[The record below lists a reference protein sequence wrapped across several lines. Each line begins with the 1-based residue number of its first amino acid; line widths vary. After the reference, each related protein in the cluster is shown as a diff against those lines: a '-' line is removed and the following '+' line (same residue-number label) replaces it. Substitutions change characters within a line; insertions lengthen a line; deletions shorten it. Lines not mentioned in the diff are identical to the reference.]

1 MFQKAIKRNAK
12 LRLSIQGPSGSG
24 KTYTALS
31 IATNLNAGKVA
42 VVDTEH
48 GSASKYADLF
58 DFDVMELK
66 APYHPDNYVNAIAEA
81 AKAGYGV
88 VVLDSLTH
96 AWKGEGGILELVT
109 EIAKRKYGGNTYAA
123 WNDATPI
130 QKRLIE
136 SIVGSSI
143 HVIATMR
150 SKMEYVQEKDERG
163 KSSIRK
169 VGMAPEQRDDMPYE
183 FDVVLDMNTDNEAI
197 VSKTRCPELTGK
209 LIAKPGKQVAET
221 LAKWLIGDGSEQ
233 RQSPPLVIAPT
244 LPTPQAEKKATMPAV
259 EKKEEEV
266 KPWLDW
272 KDGNAAKKAA
282 IENGWC
288 SNDFEAK
295 NSLLNS
301 LEAITGQ
308 KEQWQPSKQNEVFHH
323 FYDKHMKRK
332 GELKEAA

>member
-1 MFQKAIKRNAK
+1 MFQKAVKRNAK

-66 APYHPDNYVNAIAEA
+66 APYHPDNYVNAISEA
-81 AKAGYGV
+81 TKAGYGV
-88 VVLDSLTH
+88 IVLDSLTH

-109 EIAKRKYGGNTYAA
+109 EIAKRKYGGNAYAA

-244 LPTPQAEKKATMPAV
+244 LPTPQAEKKE
-259 EKKEEEV
+259 EKKSVEPYPV
-266 KPWLDW
+266 AW
-272 KDGNAAKKAA
+272 KTPADAQKWAIDGKH
-282 IENGWC
+282 C
-288 SNDFEAK
+288 SNEFEAK
-295 NSLLNS
+295 ASFKNSLKDV
-301 LEAITGQ
+301 TGQ
-308 KEQWQPSKQNEVFHH
+308 DGKLDSNQLAAVLENFYKKHMARQNEQQ
-323 FYDKHMKRK
+323 
-332 GELKEAA
+332 LKAA

>member
-244 LPTPQAEKKATMPAV
+244 LPTPQAEKKEEKQLVEPYPVAWKTPADAQ
-259 EKKEEEV
+259 K
-266 KPWLDW
+266 WAI
-272 KDGNAAKKAA
+272 DGKH
-282 IENGWC
+282 C
-288 SNDFEAK
+288 SNEFEAK
-295 NSLLNS
+295 ASFKNSLKDV
-301 LEAITGQ
+301 TGQ
-308 KEQWQPSKQNEVFHH
+308 DKSLDSNQLAAVLEN
-323 FYDKHMKRK
+323 FYKKHMARQS
-332 GELKEAA
+332 EQQLKAA

>member
-1 MFQKAIKRNAK
+1 MFQKAVKRNAK

-109 EIAKRKYGGNTYAA
+109 EIAKRKYGGNSYAA

-221 LAKWLIGDGSEQ
+221 LAKWLIGVGSEQ

-244 LPTPQAEKKATMPAV
+244 LPTPQAEKKEEKQPVAPYPA
-259 EKKEEEV
+259 E
-266 KPWLDW
+266 W
-272 KDGNAAKKAA
+272 KTPADAQAWAVSN
-282 IENGWC
+282 NHC
-288 SNDFEAK
+288 SNEFEAK
-295 NSLLNS
+295 ASFKNSLK
-301 LEAITGQ
+301 EVTGQ
-308 KEQWQPSKQNEVFHH
+308 DKSLDSNHLVAVLESFYKKHIARQNEQ
-323 FYDKHMKRK
+323 
-332 GELKEAA
+332 LKAA

>member
-1 MFQKAIKRNAK
+1 MFQKAVKRNAK

-24 KTYTALS
+24 KTYTSLA
-31 IATNLNAGKVA
+31 IATSLNAGKVA

-66 APYHPDNYVNAIAEA
+66 APYHPDNYANAIAEA

-88 VVLDSLTH
+88 IVLDSLTH

-209 LIAKPGKQVAET
+209 LIAKPGKQVADV
-221 LAKWLIGDGSEQ
+221 LSKWLIGDGSEQ
-233 RQSPPLVIAPT
+233 RQPQPPVITPT
-244 LPTPQAEKKATMPAV
+244 LPVPSAA

-288 SNDFEAK
+288 GNDFEAK

-308 KEQWQPSKQNEVFHH
+308 KESWQPGKQDEVFHH

>member
-1 MFQKAIKRNAK
+1 MFQKAVKRNAK

-24 KTYTALS
+24 KTYTSLA
-31 IATNLNAGKVA
+31 IATSLNAGKVA

-66 APYHPDNYVNAIAEA
+66 APYHPDNYANAIAEA

-88 VVLDSLTH
+88 IILDSLTH

-130 QKRLIE
+130 QKRLVE

-163 KSSIRK
+163 KSVIRK
-169 VGMAPEQRDDMPYE
+169 VGMAPEQREDIPYE
-183 FDVVLDMNTDNEAI
+183 FDVVLDMNTDNEAV
-197 VSKTRCPELTGK
+197 VSKTRCSELTGK
-209 LIAKPGKQVAET
+209 LIAKPGKQVADV
-221 LAKWLIGDGSEQ
+221 LSKWLIGDGSEQ
-233 RQSPPLVIAPT
+233 RQPQPPVIAPT
-244 LPTPQAEKKATMPAV
+244 LPVPQAEKKEEKQTTPHPAAKV
-259 EKKEEEV
+259 AI
-266 KPWLDW
+266 
-272 KDGNAAKKAA
+272 KDGSLKTLHGVGTKVYGD
-282 IENGWC
+282 GW
-288 SNDFEAK
+288 EAK
-295 NSLLNS
+295 RHELVASITEGRTNSSSELHED
-301 LEAITGQ
+301 EAQ
-308 KEQWQPSKQNEVFHH
+308 KLIAGISQKLQKQ
-323 FYDKHMKRK
+323 
-332 GELKEAA
+332 AA

>member
-1 MFQKAIKRNAK
+1 MFQKAVKRNAK

-109 EIAKRKYGGNTYAA
+109 EIAKRKYGGNAYAA

-150 SKMEYVQEKDERG
+150 SKM
-163 KSSIRK
+163 
-169 VGMAPEQRDDMPYE
+169 
-183 FDVVLDMNTDNEAI
+183 
-197 VSKTRCPELTGK
+197 
-209 LIAKPGKQVAET
+209 
-221 LAKWLIGDGSEQ
+221 
-233 RQSPPLVIAPT
+233 
-244 LPTPQAEKKATMPAV
+244 
-259 EKKEEEV
+259 
-266 KPWLDW
+266 
-272 KDGNAAKKAA
+272 AKK
-282 IENGWC
+282 IFKLVPN
-288 SNDFEAK
+288 
-295 NSLLNS
+295 
-301 LEAITGQ
+301 
-308 KEQWQPSKQNEVFHH
+308 
-323 FYDKHMKRK
+323 
-332 GELKEAA
+332 

>member
-1 MFQKAIKRNAK
+1 MFQKAVKRNAK

-109 EIAKRKYGGNTYAA
+109 EIAKRKYGGNSYAA

-233 RQSPPLVIAPT
+233 RQPQPPVIAPT
-244 LPTPQAEKKATMPAV
+244 LPTPQAEKKEEKQSVEPYPVAWKTPADAQAWAV
-259 EKKEEEV
+259 SNKH
-266 KPWLDW
+266 
-272 KDGNAAKKAA
+272 
-282 IENGWC
+282 C
-288 SNDFEAK
+288 SNEFEAK
-295 NSLLNS
+295 ASFKNSLK
-301 LEAITGQ
+301 EVTGQ
-308 KEQWQPSKQNEVFHH
+308 DKSLDSNHLAAVLENFYKKHMARQNEQQ
-323 FYDKHMKRK
+323 
-332 GELKEAA
+332 LKAA